1 MKVLKITKKK
11 TAVIIEFEENL
22 CLTADFVYVSKNKIE
37 IGSEIGLDDFIKD
50 NEQYLYQTALDA
62 AFNYLSYAP
71 RTEKQISDHLAKKY
85 IEQTIIKKVLDKL
98 KEYKYADDET
108 YAANYVSYGSAA
120 KKGRQ
125 YLKRKLKQKGVSE
138 KHIEKSLESYD
149 EETETENARSFI
161 EKQNALLKKYPPIIR
176 KEKII
181 RKAAAQGFSFELL
194 SELIREIILDE
205 EDETYEDYFAK
216 KIDKKYAL
224 YIKKG
229 LKTKE
234 IRTKLYAE
242 FLPQG
247 AKKAIIDE
255 RMQL

>member
-1 MKVLKITKKK
+1 MKIIKITKKK
-11 TAVIIEFEENL
+11 TAVILEFEEDL
-22 CLTADFVYVSKNKIE
+22 RLAADPVYVSKNKIQ
-37 IGSEIGLDDFIKD
+37 IGSDIGLEDFVKD

-71 RTEKQISDHLAKKY
+71 RTEKQIYDHLTKKY
-85 IEQTIIKKVLDKL
+85 IEQSIIKKVIEKL
-98 KEYKYADDET
+98 KEYKYADDES

-120 KKGRQ
+120 KKGKQ

-149 EETETENARSFI
+149 EATEMENARSFI
-161 EKQNALLKKYPPIIR
+161 DKQNTLLKKYPPLIR

-194 SELIREIILDE
+194 SELIREIISDE
-205 EDETYEDYFAK
+205 DDETYEDYFAK
-216 KIDKKYAL
+216 RIDKKCAL

-229 LKTKE
+229 LEAKE

-247 AKKAIIDE
+247 AKKGIIDE
-255 RMQL
+255 RMQ